1 MTRFPPAVHSYFD
14 PLRLLI
20 FPLALVASETVSMD
34 SHSDLVKVVV
44 VLIFFCVCV
53 DWQRGKHRM
62 ERVTRKIFFIFF
74 SVFIR
79 ARSFEQCSLVRVRL
93 Y

>member
-53 DWQRGKHRM
+53 DW
-62 ERVTRKIFFIFF
+62 
-74 SVFIR
+74 
-79 ARSFEQCSLVRVRL
+79 
-93 Y
+93 

>member
-1 MTRFPPAVHSYFD
+1 LWCSA
-14 PLRLLI
+14 LR
-20 FPLALVASETVSMD
+20 
-34 SHSDLVKVVV
+34 
-44 VLIFFCVCV
+44 
-53 DWQRGKHRM
+53 WQRGKHRTG
-62 ERVTRKIFFIFF
+62 RVTRKIFFIFF